1 MNNDLKMTLKSW
13 QTPLYNF
20 LLKQLQM
27 RESKT
32 WLRISWPSPWMPK
45 LFETKHVNLCVC
57 LAQQEYH
64 PISQNNRKMTI
75 WATFHSITFCSRS
88 FTFALWGLWGL
99 QELQPTNSKRWG
111 SSSLA
116 SVTLQ
121 VRHNVTLLVRHNHQQ
136 LPHLSTFVTS
146 HTSCWAWSNLQK
158 SGLKQSACYIVCIL
172 WTFAF
177 YDGYDFLHW

>member
-1 MNNDLKMTLKSW
+1 
-13 QTPLYNF
+13 
-20 LLKQLQM
+20 M

-32 WLRISWPSPWMPK
+32 WLRISWPSPWMSE
-45 LFETKHVNLCVC
+45 LFGGKHVNLCVC
-57 LAQQEYH
+57 LAQQEFD
-64 PISQNNRKMTI
+64 PISQNNRKMTTGTL
-75 WATFHSITFCSRS
+75 TFHSISFCSRS

-99 QELQPTNSKRWG
+99 QELQPANSKRWG

-116 SVTLQ
+116 SVTLLVRHSVTLQ

-172 WTFAF
+172 WTYAF

>member
-1 MNNDLKMTLKSW
+1 MNRKLDSEYHGQVHECPNC
-13 QTPLYNF
+13 
-20 LLKQLQM
+20 LKQSM
-27 RESKT
+27 SSFK
-32 WLRISWPSPWMPK
+32 K
-45 LFETKHVNLCVC
+45 F
-57 LAQQEYH
+57 LAQQEFD

-99 QELQPTNSKRWG
+99 QELQPANSKRWG

-116 SVTLQ
+116 SVTLLVRHSVTLQ

-172 WTFAF
+172 WTYAF

>member
-1 MNNDLKMTLKSW
+1 MR
-13 QTPLYNF
+13 QT
-20 LLKQLQM
+20 
-27 RESKT
+27 
-32 WLRISWPSPWMPK
+32 I
-45 LFETKHVNLCVC
+45 FEVNLRSTQIIWNKACQSLC
-57 LAQQEYH
+57 
-64 PISQNNRKMTI
+64 ISGSAGVWSNIASNNRKMTI
-75 WATFHSITFCSRS
+75 GVLTFHSITFCSRS

-99 QELQPTNSKRWG
+99 QELQPANSKRWG

-172 WTFAF
+172 WSFAF

>member
-1 MNNDLKMTLKSW
+1 MAESMNFQTVWNKACQALCISGSAGVWSNIAKHMKMTLG
-13 QTPLYNF
+13 TL
-20 LLKQLQM
+20 
-27 RESKT
+27 
-32 WLRISWPSPWMPK
+32 
-45 LFETKHVNLCVC
+45 
-57 LAQQEYH
+57 
-64 PISQNNRKMTI
+64 
-75 WATFHSITFCSRS
+75 TFHSITFCSRS

-99 QELQPTNSKRWG
+99 QELQPANSKRWG

-116 SVTLQ
+116 SVTLLVRHSVTLQ

-172 WTFAF
+172 WLLCAF
-177 YDGYDFLHW
+177 YDGYDFLLW

>member
-1 MNNDLKMTLKSW
+1 MAKFMNAQIIWNKACQSLCISGSAGVW
-13 QTPLYNF
+13 SNIA
-20 LLKQLQM
+20 KQQ
-27 RESKT
+27 
-32 WLRISWPSPWMPK
+32 
-45 LFETKHVNLCVC
+45 
-57 LAQQEYH
+57 
-64 PISQNNRKMTI
+64 MTI
-75 WATFHSITFCSRS
+75 RTLTFHSITLCSRS

-99 QELQPTNSKRWG
+99 QELQPANSKRWG

-172 WTFAF
+172 WTYAF

>member
-1 MNNDLKMTLKSW
+1 M
-13 QTPLYNF
+13 P
-20 LLKQLQM
+20 
-27 RESKT
+27 ESKT
-32 WLRISWPSPWMPK
+32 CFRILWPSPWMSK
-45 LFETKHVNLCVC
+45 LFETKHVKLCVF
-57 LAQQEYH
+57 LAQQEND

-75 WATFHSITFCSRS
+75 GTLTFHSITFCSRS

-158 SGLKQSACYIVCIL
+158 SGLKQSACYIVYIL
-172 WTFAF
+172 WTFTF